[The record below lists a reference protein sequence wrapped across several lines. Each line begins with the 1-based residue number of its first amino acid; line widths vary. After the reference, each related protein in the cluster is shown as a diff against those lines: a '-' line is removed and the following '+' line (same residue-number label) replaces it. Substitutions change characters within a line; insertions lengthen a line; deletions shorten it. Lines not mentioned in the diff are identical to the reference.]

1 MTAVM
6 LDISAHVPTTPELC
20 AEFRKANSV
29 ACGFHHDCK
38 AGGEAQS
45 PRS

>member
-6 LDISAHVPTTPELC
+6 LDISAHVSTIPELC

-29 ACGFHHDCK
+29 ACGFHHNCK
-38 AGGEAQS
+38 AGEGAQS